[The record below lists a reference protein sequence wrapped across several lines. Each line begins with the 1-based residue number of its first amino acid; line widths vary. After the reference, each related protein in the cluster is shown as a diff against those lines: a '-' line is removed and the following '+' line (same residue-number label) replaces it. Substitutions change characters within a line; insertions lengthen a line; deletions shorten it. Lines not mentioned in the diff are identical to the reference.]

1 MKLKKQ
7 EIAMAVIIWDTVYK
21 SISRRYVQFE
31 STSDLE
37 KEEIVGNAVNKIVV
51 ALNKTLLKEID
62 EQLED
67 IDRINIL
74 WHLVENAEKRPLVE
88 PIRSL
93 LLLLAN

>member
-7 EIAMAVIIWDTVYK
+7 EIAMAVVIWDTVYK

-37 KEEIVGNAVNKIVV
+37 KEEIVGNAVDKIVV

-74 WHLVENAEKRPLVE
+74 
-88 PIRSL
+88 
-93 LLLLAN
+93 